1 MSVNSNVPNKSL
13 ATMRLIIEIL
23 IPLVGIFFILDVP
36 IWFFR
41 VSYFSQQFIIIFWAL
56 TSALLFLTKPA
67 KTGGLKN
74 NPQWYDLVAA
84 VLALILGGYV
94 FYFYPKMIETAGII
108 WPIQVFFGIVVT
120 LLVMEGIRRTSGWT
134 VVVVILVFICYAKWG
149 YLLHGILSASTL
161 RWSRLWQQLLIGSD
175 AMLGISLRIACGTVF
190 GFIFFGEVY
199 LKLGAGEFIMDLSS
213 ALLGNVRGGPA
224 KLAVISSLL
233 FGTISGSA
241 VANVVATGM
250 YTIPL
255 MKKTGYPAY
264 YAGAVESVAS
274 TGGQIMPPVMGAA
287 AFMMAA
293 YLGVP
298 YQTVCIMAIIPALLY
313 YFGLFIQVDSQ
324 AGKLQLLPYKGE
336 VKSVIGILKKGWIL
350 IPPITVLLY
359 FLFVVYLEP
368 GFCALIAIAVAYLC
382 ALLTKSTRARFWS
395 LRAVKEEFQ
404 RVSRSMFTII
414 SISAGAG
421 LIIGVIAYTG
431 LGISFSQILVGA
443 AHGSLLFL
451 ALLCAVAST
460 ILGMGMPTT
469 PAYIML
475 AVLAVPAMVSIGV
488 TPKIAH
494 LFIFYYGTLSMI
506 TPPICLA
513 VFAAATISG
522 APVNKIGWQSVK
534 LGVGGFVT
542 PFIFLF
548 SPALALV
555 GGTWME
561 RLTITVFSF
570 VGLYLVAIFFEGYAL
585 HNFLSLPVRLLAV
598 LSGILLMLPA
608 SNNFL
613 HFDLTILKTILTLL
627 VLFFIYSTTK
637 KNKTIISEKL
647 AV

>member
-1 MSVNSNVPNKSL
+1 MPSDINVPNKSL
-13 ATMRLIIEIL
+13 ATIRLIMEIL

-36 IWFFR
+36 IWIFR

-84 VLALILGGYV
+84 VVALILGGYV
-94 FYFYPKMIETAGII
+94 FYFYPRMIETAGII

-213 ALLGNVRGGPA
+213 ALLNKVRGGPA

-241 VANVVATGM
+241 VANVIATGM

-298 YQTVCIMAIIPALLY
+298 YQTVCIVAIIPALLY

-324 AGKLQLLPYKGE
+324 AGKLGLTGKIGE
-336 VKSVIGILKKGWIL
+336 IKPVISILKKGWIL
-350 IPPITVLLY
+350 IPPIVTLLY

-368 GFCALIAIAVAYLC
+368 GFCSLIAIAVAYLC

-404 RVSRSMFTII
+404 RVSRAMPTMIT
-414 SISAGAG
+414 ISAGAG
-421 LIIGVIAYTG
+421 LIIGIIAYTG
-431 LGISFSQILVGA
+431 LGISFSQILVQA
-443 AHGSLLFL
+443 AHGSLLLL

-488 TPKIAH
+488 TPMIAH
-494 LFIFYYGTLSMI
+494 FFVFYYGTLSMI

-522 APVNKIGWQSVK
+522 APVNKIGWQAVK
-534 LGVGGFVT
+534 LGVGGFIT

-570 VGLYLVAIFFEGYAL
+570 VGMYLVAIFFEGYAL
-585 HNFLSLPVRLLAV
+585 KNHLNIPVRLLAV

>member
-1 MSVNSNVPNKSL
+1 MPSDINVPNKSL
-13 ATMRLIIEIL
+13 ATIRLIMEIL

-36 IWFFR
+36 IWIFR

-84 VLALILGGYV
+84 VVALILGGYV
-94 FYFYPKMIETAGII
+94 FYFYPKMIATAGMI

-213 ALLGNVRGGPA
+213 ALLNKVRGGPA

-241 VANVVATGM
+241 VANVIATGM

-298 YQTVCIMAIIPALLY
+298 YQTVCIVAIIPALLY

-324 AGKLQLLPYKGE
+324 AGKLGLTGKIGE
-336 VKSVIGILKKGWIL
+336 VKPVIGILKKGWIL
-350 IPPITVLLY
+350 IPPIVILLY

-368 GFCALIAIAVAYLC
+368 GFCSLIAIAVAYLC

-404 RVSRSMFTII
+404 RVSRAMPTMIT
-414 SISAGAG
+414 ISAGAG
-421 LIIGVIAYTG
+421 LIIGIIAYTG
-431 LGISFSQILVGA
+431 LGISFSQILVQA
-443 AHGSLLFL
+443 AHGSLILL

-488 TPKIAH
+488 TPMIAH
-494 LFIFYYGTLSMI
+494 FFVFYYGTLSMI

-555 GGTWME
+555 GGTLIE
-561 RLTITVFSF
+561 RLTITIFAF
-570 VGLYLVAIFFEGYAL
+570 VGMYLVAIFFEGYAL
-585 HNFLSLPVRLLAV
+585 KNHLNIPVRLLAV
-598 LSGILLMLPA
+598 LSGFILMLPA